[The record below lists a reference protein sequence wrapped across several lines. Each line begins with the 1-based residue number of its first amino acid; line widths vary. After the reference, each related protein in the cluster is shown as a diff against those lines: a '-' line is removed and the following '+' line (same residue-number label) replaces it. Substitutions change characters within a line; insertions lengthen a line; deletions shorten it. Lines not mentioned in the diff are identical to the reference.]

1 MCIEMALSWLDNP
14 NVGAEALNTLEHYAE
29 DRSPDLNAL
38 WNPPYDPLV
47 VGISRSEAGIYAI
60 AWYVDAFA
68 VRISFVLEYLNV
80 NASTASRKKGEC

>member
-1 MCIEMALSWLDNP
+1 M
-14 NVGAEALNTLEHYAE
+14 H
-29 DRSPDLNAL
+29 
-38 WNPPYDPLV
+38 
-47 VGISRSEAGIYAI
+47 AGIYAI